1 MRTERLKEACQ
12 RYGTPLYVYD
22 IDQACKAAEEC
33 RSLLGP
39 DIGLCFAMKA
49 NPFLTGSLAEAA
61 DRIEVCSMGEYYI
74 CRELSVPPE
83 KLLISGVLKEEA
95 DLQEILHT
103 YGGRCAYT
111 AESQQ
116 QFQFLREWSRD
127 NQEEVLVYLRLTSG
141 NQFGMDPETASDL
154 IRKAKISQFL
164 SIAGIHYFSGTQK
177 SGEKIRQELR
187 MLDQQL
193 LCLEEETRTRIEELE
208 YGPGLAAAY
217 FEGQDDTR
225 TEDLKAAAESVRAMR
240 WKGKVTFEM
249 GRGLTAQCG
258 YYLTTVKDVKE
269 NRGKRYCIVD
279 GGIHQIH
286 YDGQI
291 RGMYCPSFRLLGE
304 TAAGQE
310 ELWTVCGS
318 LCTSN
323 DVLIQKARV
332 RDLKPGDVFVF
343 ERTGA
348 YAAME
353 GMALFLS
360 HELPGAVLYS
370 ERDGWK
376 QARKRQPVY
385 PWNMEKIQSGKEN
398 TNGKTTG
405 DFK

>member
-1 MRTERLKEACQ
+1 
-12 RYGTPLYVYD
+12 
-22 IDQACKAAEEC
+22 
-33 RSLLGP
+33 
-39 DIGLCFAMKA
+39 
-49 NPFLTGSLAEAA
+49 
-61 DRIEVCSMGEYYI
+61 
-74 CRELSVPPE
+74 
-83 KLLISGVLKEEA
+83 
-95 DLQEILHT
+95 
-103 YGGRCAYT
+103 
-111 AESQQ
+111 
-116 QFQFLREWSRD
+116 
-127 NQEEVLVYLRLTSG
+127 
-141 NQFGMDPETASDL
+141 
-154 IRKAKISQFL
+154 
-164 SIAGIHYFSGTQK
+164 
-177 SGEKIRQELR
+177 
-187 MLDQQL
+187 
-193 LCLEEETRTRIEELE
+193 
-208 YGPGLAAAY
+208 
-217 FEGQDDTR
+217 
-225 TEDLKAAAESVRAMR
+225 
-240 WKGKVTFEM
+240 
-249 GRGLTAQCG
+249 
-258 YYLTTVKDVKE
+258 KE

-376 QARKRQPVY
+376 QARRRQPVY
-385 PWNMEKIQSGKEN
+385 PWNMEKI
-398 TNGKTTG
+398 
-405 DFK
+405 